1 MSSRMLLATAVAAA
15 VLGGCSTRHGDLELS
30 PDPNF
35 GEAHRYNAA
44 IQTIDPAPV
53 YEAGDAQPGDH
64 GEKAAAAV
72 ERYRTDRVKDVEI
85 IQTTTSTGGSG
96 NGPQ

>member
-1 MSSRMLLATAVAAA
+1 MSSRRLLAVAFAAA
-15 VLGGCSTRHGDLELS
+15 TLCGCATQQGDLALS

-72 ERYRTDRVKDVEI
+72 ERYRNDQVKDVEV
-85 IQTTTSTGGSG
+85 IQTTSGTSG
-96 NGPQ
+96 GPQ

>member
-1 MSSRMLLATAVAAA
+1 MSSRALVGAAFAAALLCGCATAE
-15 VLGGCSTRHGDLELS
+15 GDLALS
-30 PDPNF
+30 ADPNF

-44 IQTIDPAPV
+44 IQTINPAPV

-72 ERYRTDRVKDVEI
+72 ERYRKDQVKDVEVM
-85 IQTTTSTGGSG
+85 QTTSESSG
-96 NGPQ
+96 GPQ

>member
-1 MSSRMLLATAVAAA
+1 MSCKALAATAIAAA
-15 VLGGCSTRHGDLELS
+15 LLCGCATQQGDLALS

-44 IQTIDPAPV
+44 IQTINPAPV

-64 GEKAAAAV
+64 GEKAANAV
-72 ERYRTDRVKDVEI
+72 ERYRTDQVKNVEVM
-85 IQTTTSTGGSG
+85 QTTTGTSSG
-96 NGPQ
+96 PR